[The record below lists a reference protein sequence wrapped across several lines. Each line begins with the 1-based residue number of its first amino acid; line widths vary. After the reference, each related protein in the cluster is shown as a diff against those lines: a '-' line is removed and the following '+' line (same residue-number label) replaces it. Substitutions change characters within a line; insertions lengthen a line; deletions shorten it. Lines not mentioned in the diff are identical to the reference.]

1 MTPPDHHD
9 RPPMSPDRD
18 DPFSC
23 LVLHGLGG
31 GPYEVAPLIEALK
44 ANGVKVAAPILPGH
58 EGPGPVMPSS
68 SWRDWIAAAIRAFD
82 ELAAEGAPV
91 AVVGFSTGGT
101 LALELSTLRPV
112 TRQVLLAPFLA
123 IRFSRMIPIAPAL
136 YLRPI
141 ARVMPNLWRRPPA
154 VQDRLVRRQVAASSG
169 FRTFS
174 LGATLSA
181 LELIERVKP
190 MVPTIATPTLILQ
203 GRRDTVVEP
212 RDARWLLDHLGS
224 SEKELVILP
233 RSDHLLAYDRD
244 RDEVIGRTL
253 AFLRGRDPRPAG

>member
-1 MTPPDHHD
+1 
-9 RPPMSPDRD
+9 MSPEREN
-18 DPFSC
+18 PLSC

-31 GPYEVAPLIEALK
+31 GPYEVAPIIEALK
-44 ANGVKVAAPILPGH
+44 ADGLKVSAPILPGH

-68 SWRDWIAAAIRAFD
+68 SWRDWIAAAIQAFD
-82 ELAAEGAPV
+82 ELAVEGAPV

-112 TRQVLLAPFLA
+112 ACQVLLAPFLG
-123 IRFSRMIPIAPAL
+123 IRFSRMIPVAPAV
-136 YLRPI
+136 YLRAI

-154 VQDRLVRRQVAASSG
+154 VRDRAVRGQVARASE

-190 MVPTIATPTLILQ
+190 MVPNIATPTLILQ
-203 GRRDTVVEP
+203 GRLDTVVEP
-212 RDARWLLDHLGS
+212 RDARWLLEHLGS
-224 SEKELVILP
+224 SRKDLVILP

-244 RDEVIGRTL
+244 RDEVIRRTL
-253 AFLRGRDPRPAG
+253 DFLRGRAPIAGGLSH

>member
-1 MTPPDHHD
+1 MSPERDD
-9 RPPMSPDRD
+9 RPA
-18 DPFSC
+18 C

-31 GPYEVAPLIEALK
+31 GPYEVAPIIEAFAAVGLK
-44 ANGVKVAAPILPGH
+44 IAAPILPGH
-58 EGPGPVMPSS
+58 EGPGPIMPSS
-68 SWRDWIAAAIRAFD
+68 SWRDWIAAAVSAYD
-82 ELAAEGAPV
+82 DLAAEGAPV

-101 LALELSTLRPV
+101 IALELSTLRPV

-123 IRFSRMIPIAPAL
+123 IRFSRMIPIAPSV
-136 YLRPI
+136 YLRMI
-141 ARVMPNLWRRPPA
+141 ARVLPNLRRRPPA
-154 VQDRLVRRQVAASSG
+154 VRDRAVRRQVAAASG

-181 LELIERVKP
+181 LELIERVRP

-224 SEKELVILP
+224 PRKELVILP

-244 RDEVIGRTL
+244 RDEVIRRAL
-253 AFLRGRDPRPAG
+253 DFVRGLEPGPAG